1 MKFRILNES
10 TYRYDD
16 HISLSQHRIYLRPR
30 TNSLQALTSFDLQIS
45 PDAVDSR
52 MIDSLGNDLWIARF
66 PDLSDYISIRAL
78 AEVES
83 LNANPFD
90 FVLSDYAMK
99 FPFTYDPVIDAGL
112 APYLLQPSGYALSY
126 MKQWLDTRFVAR
138 PSDTIE
144 FLTALNQL
152 IFDQLKYV
160 RREEPG
166 IQTAVET
173 LKLGGGTCRDYA
185 VLLMELARSLGVA
198 ARFVSGY
205 LYAPDSENERS
216 YGAMHAWTELYLP
229 GAGWR
234 GFDPTHGVWC
244 GDRFIPVA
252 HGVKAEM
259 ANPVQ
264 GSYFNNA
271 PVASRLEATV
281 TIDLLT

>member
-10 TYRYDD
+10 TYRYDAT
-16 HISLSQHRIYLRPR
+16 ISLSQHRIYLRPR
-30 TNSLQALTSFDLQIS
+30 TNSLQALTAYDVKIS
-45 PDAVDSR
+45 PEAVVSR
-52 MIDSLGNDLWIARF
+52 MVDSLGNDLWIARF
-66 PDLSDYISIRAL
+66 PALSDFISIRAE

-90 FVLSDYAMK
+90 FVLSDYAIK

-112 APYLLQPSGYALSY
+112 APYLVSPAGYTLPVV
-126 MKQWLDTRFVAR
+126 KQWLDKHFVSR
-138 PSDTIE
+138 PTDTID
-144 FLTALNQL
+144 FLTALNKL
-152 IFDQLKYV
+152 VFDQLNYV

-185 VLLMELARSLGVA
+185 VLMIELCRSLGVA

-205 LYAPDSENERS
+205 LYAPESEDERS

-244 GDRFIPVA
+244 GERFIPVA
-252 HGVKAEM
+252 HGVHAEM

-264 GSYFNNA
+264 GSYYNNKQ
-271 PVASRLEATV
+271 VSSRLEANV